1 MYREM
6 REMKKTKTNKARYEV
21 VATFF
26 DGRRA
31 GHCED
36 TRLAICLY
44 WAKEQ
49 RMAAGAGAF
58 SFKFFCDSKPIA
70 VKVGI

>member
-1 MYREM
+1 
-6 REMKKTKTNKARYEV
+6 MKRTTNNDNKRYEV

-26 DGRRA
+26 DGRMA

-49 RMAAGAGAF
+49 RLAVGADIRFQFYQDNAL
-58 SFKFFCDSKPIA
+58 I
-70 VKVGI
+70 KVGV